1 MTDITEG
8 IVIGAVSGVIAG
20 VIVSVLLWIK
30 HGIDI
35 RWNRGKEIKHLRDII
50 EDFRSQIYTAK
61 GFDFKGAKY
70 TVEVVRR
77 KRFDDMARQLYNAL
91 DSGSANLTYAETQGI
106 RDTIFL
112 YTDLYRDAFS
122 SDESDERIL
131 LMDFETYNQ
140 IFSNLEKL
148 KWLKLSARTE

>member
-1 MTDITEG
+1 MTDIMEG
-8 IVIGAVSGVIAG
+8 IVIGAVSGVI
-20 VIVSVLLWIK
+20 VSLLLWIK
-30 HGIDI
+30 HGIDT
-35 RWNRGKEIKHLRDII
+35 WCNRRKEIKRLRDII

-61 GFDFKGAKY
+61 GFDFKGKEC
-70 TVEVVRR
+70 TVEVVQR

-106 RDTIFL
+106 RDTIFP
-112 YTDLYRDAFS
+112 YTDLYPA
-122 SDESDERIL
+122 L
-131 LMDFETYNQ
+131 LMNFETYNQ